1 MSRYVLRD
9 FDMSDELIIDPETTP
24 VSRVKAFFSRTLGCP
39 GAHAERMAWRVV
51 DAITAPGPDLYA
63 LEPYGFELVPIP

>member
-9 FDMSDELIIDPETTP
+9 FDMTDEVVIDPDNTP
-24 VSRVKAFFSRTLGCP
+24 MRRIEEFFVRTLGCP

-51 DAITAPGPDLYA
+51 DALTAPGPNLYA